1 MNLYKREIYKKSLQH
16 AERRNHKY
24 LYKIGDRYIYPEDVA
39 GKAKSTA
46 SNIGS
51 MATAAGT
58 SAKTKISNTIADQK
72 QKHKDRK
79 FTNNT
84 LVDKVKN
91 IGYKTL
97 GTDDNKIA
105 QQARE
110 AHQQSTGKM
119 TDSFNWSRQ
128 RGDYGLKEAP
138 SVNKQIEKTK
148 QRKQAARD
156 AKSSAQR
163 KSAHAG
169 YEADKKLFPD
179 GGSTEELEI
188 QKKKTVDRKKAKEL
202 AKKKE
207 KDQIRSAHQ
216 QHTIRERR
224 KPMPGPASAPSL
236 ETKKKETEYRK
247 YMKAYPKQK
256 YSADQA
262 EYDRK
267 VQRGRSRREMI
278 EDGYRHHKY
287 EAHLEEQIE
296 KTKKRR
302 KAKQVRALYN
312 N

>member
-58 SAKTKISNTIADQK
+58 AAKTKISNTIADQK
-72 QKHKDRK
+72 QKHKDRV
-79 FTNNT
+79 FTNTT
-84 LVDKVKN
+84 LPEKLTSKK
-91 IGYKTL
+91 IGR
-97 GTDDNKIA
+97 DDNKELDQIA
-105 QQARE
+105 SSHKE
-110 AHQQSTGKM
+110 STGRKSNSTNVVLDYERR
-119 TDSFNWSRQ
+119 TDGPNIKAKSL
-128 RGDYGLKEAP
+128 D
-138 SVNKQIEKTK
+138 KQKAKTAA
-148 QRKQAARD
+148 RKQAARN
-156 AKSSAQR
+156 AKSEAQY

-169 YEADKKLFPD
+169 YEADKKAFPE
-179 GGSTEELEI
+179 GGSTEELEL
-188 QKKKTVDRKKAKEL
+188 QKKKTADRKKPKEL

-224 KPMPGPASAPSL
+224 KSMPGPASAPSL

-262 EYDRK
+262 EYDRR
-267 VQRGRSRREMI
+267 VQSLRNHKELI
-278 EDGYRHHKY
+278 EEGKY
-287 EAHLEEQIE
+287 PYTPSLEKQIE
-296 KTKKRR
+296 KTKKRK
-302 KAKQVRALYN
+302 KAKYVRSLYN